1 MFGASEIDLFAMET
15 RARKTLH
22 NLVLPI
28 YDQISSERQVRAEM
42 EVKYDKVLNRLV
54 KLEML
59 LGASNKKPKM
69 IEDVEEMV
77 RVLREQ
83 ESTDV
88 AFLNAQLDKLAN
100 K

>member
-1 MFGASEIDLFAMET
+1 MET

-42 EVKYDKVLNRLV
+42 EVKYDKVLNRLM

-69 IEDVEEMV
+69 IEDVEEMI
-77 RVLREQ
+77 RALREQ
-83 ESTDV
+83 ESMDV
-88 AFLNAQLDKLAN
+88 AFVNAKLDKLAS

>member
-1 MFGASEIDLFAMET
+1 MET

-42 EVKYDKVLNRLV
+42 EVKYDKVLNRLM

-69 IEDVEEMV
+69 IEDVEEMI
-77 RVLREQ
+77 RALREQ
-83 ESTDV
+83 ESMDV
-88 AFLNAQLDKLAN
+88 AFVNAKLDELAS

>member
-1 MFGASEIDLFAMET
+1 M
-15 RARKTLH
+15 
-22 NLVLPI
+22 LPI

-69 IEDVEEMV
+69 IEDVEEMI

-88 AFLNAQLDKLAN
+88 A
-100 K
+100 